1 MAGGNDPSQDF
12 TNKFG
17 QNVSLNQGDRTLFGG
32 IDQGFSSFP
41 GQGAGTGQGFPGQ
54 GFGAGRFMGQGQPF
68 GGGLSPWDYQ
78 VPQPDMPLPPPL
90 SASMPMAQAA
100 PQAIRPP
107 LAMRDPGE
115 GGSPRNR
122 AERDRPDY
130 RSRDEARGGGK
141 YGGGR
146 Y

>member
-1 MAGGNDPSQDF
+1 MAGGNYNSE
-12 TNKFG
+12 
-17 QNVSLNQGDRTLFGG
+17 LFGG
-32 IDQGFSSFP
+32 A

-54 GFGAGRFMGQGQPF
+54 GSGAGRFMGQGQPF

-78 VPQPDMPLPPPL
+78 VPQPQIPPWMPG
-90 SASMPMAQAA
+90 APMGPQSA
-100 PQAIRPP
+100 PQQAISPP
-107 LAMRDPGE
+107 LALRDPGE